1 MIKVVSHPLV
11 QEELAKLRSSGID
24 GADFRRGMIKIGRW
38 IGYEFA
44 ETLPTEEFEVETPL
58 GISKGIRIK
67 DKNNFVVVNVLR
79 AAIPLV
85 DGVLRVFP
93 EAKCGVVGA
102 WRRDEPPFPVEVN
115 YIKLPE
121 IKGKIVVVADP
132 MLATGNT
139 MTKILKKIEET
150 EIPLRMVVFSVI
162 ATEEGLKKVSEEHPE
177 VEIYT
182 CAVEKELNPD
192 GYIIP
197 GLGDAGD
204 KAFGKPCG

>member
-162 ATEEGLKKVSEEHPE
+162 AAEEGLKKVSEEHPE

>member
-1 MIKVVSHPLV
+1 MINVVSHPLV
-11 QEELAKLRSSGID
+11 QEELAKLRSPGID
-24 GADFRRGMIKIGRW
+24 SADFRRGMIKIGRW
-38 IGYEFA
+38 ISYEFA
-44 ETLPTEEFEVETPL
+44 ETLQTEEFEVETPL
-58 GISKGIRIK
+58 GTSKGIRIK
-67 DKNNFVVVNVLR
+67 DKNDFVVVNVLR

-85 DGVLRVFP
+85 DGILRVFP
-93 EAKCGVVGA
+93 NAKCGVVGA

-121 IKGKIVVVADP
+121 IKDKIVVVADP

-139 MTKILKKIEET
+139 MTKILKRIKET
-150 EIPLRMVVFSVI
+150 DRPSRLVVFSTI
-162 ATEEGLKKVSEEHPE
+162 AAEEGLKKVSYEHPE

-182 CAVEKELNPD
+182 CAIERELNPD